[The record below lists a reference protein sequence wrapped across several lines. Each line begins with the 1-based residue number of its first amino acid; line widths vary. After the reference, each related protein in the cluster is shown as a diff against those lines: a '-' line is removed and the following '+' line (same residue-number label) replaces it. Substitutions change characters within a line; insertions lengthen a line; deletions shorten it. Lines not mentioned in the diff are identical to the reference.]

1 MKKFSNPRNAASGT
15 LRLLD
20 SEIIKSRGLDFYA
33 YSSNINYF
41 NNLKNHSLNLDWLT
55 TQGFKISNP
64 LKIISNIDEFREFS
78 QKLEKNRNNF
88 PFEIDGIVIKVDN
101 FDFIQELV
109 LLQEILNGQ
118 HLINF
123 QLLKKK
129 PN

>member
-1 MKKFSNPRNAASGT
+1 M
-15 LRLLD
+15 RLLD

-101 FDFIQELV
+101 FDFHSKLE
-109 LLQEILNGQ
+109 LLQEIQNGQ

>member
-41 NNLKNHSLNLDWLT
+41 NQPKNHSLNLDWLT

-78 QKLEKNRNNF
+78 QKLEKIEIIFHLKLMELLLRLIISISFKIGAVARNPKWATSYKF
-88 PFEIDGIVIKVDN
+88 PAIE
-101 FDFIQELV
+101 
-109 LLQEILNGQ
+109 
-118 HLINF
+118 
-123 QLLKKK
+123 KKQ
-129 PN
+129 N

>member
-1 MKKFSNPRNAASGT
+1 MKKIFKSSHAASGT

-20 SEIIKSRGLDFYA
+20 REIIKSRGLDFYA

-88 PFEIDGIVIKVDN
+88 PFEIDGIVLRSII
-101 FDFIQELV
+101 FDSTQKLV

-123 QLLKKK
+123 QL
-129 PN
+129 

>member
-1 MKKFSNPRNAASGT
+1 M
-15 LRLLD
+15 RLLD

-41 NNLKNHSLNLDWLT
+41 NHLKNHSLNLDWLT

-78 QKLEKNRNNF
+78 QKLEKI
-88 PFEIDGIVIKVDN
+88 EIIFHLKLMELLLRLIISIS
-101 FDFIQELV
+101 IQELE
-109 LLQEILNGQ
+109 LLHGIQNGQ

-129 PN
+129 QN